1 MPLSKRRL
9 LSLLSLAECLSGFGT
24 MEKGVEKQTQCQR
37 NYLTG
42 PPPCDF
48 SFPFLLFANR
58 LFFSFCLDLPEH
70 HFLVPLI
77 FIIQLRVGWKLQNVD
92 NYVLV
97 PGVAQKKVEM
107 WKFLFFFPFSFCR
120 KLSKLSMCIPRGNIS
135 QKI

>member
-1 MPLSKRRL
+1 
-9 LSLLSLAECLSGFGT
+9 
-24 MEKGVEKQTQCQR
+24 MEKEVEKQTQCQR

-70 HFLVPLI
+70 HFLVSLI
-77 FIIQLRVGWKLQNVD
+77 FIIQLKVGWQMQNVD

-97 PGVAQKKVEM
+97 PGVAKKK
-107 WKFLFFFPFSFCR
+107 WRYGNFYFSPPFLSAENF
-120 KLSKLSMCIPRGNIS
+120 LN
-135 QKI
+135 